1 MKILIDLTSLAD
13 NFSGIERYAACLALG
28 LTQNKTHNYI
38 LIFKESVH
46 EMFKE
51 ISKESNVE
59 SIILQRCNKLMF
71 NQIKLPFEIYKHK
84 ADCYLFLAFP
94 VPIFLFKKNMVS
106 TIHDIC
112 CWDCPETMNG
122 MSKWY
127 FRISHRIALKKCKA
141 IITISEFSKH
151 RIMDKLKFDEKKIWL
166 IYCGVDEKFLN
177 YKGSNDENKRIKEKY
192 KLPDKYLLSLSTLE
206 PRKNLGILIEAYT
219 HLVLNDNFDIPL
231 VLAGRKGWK
240 MDEVLSSID
249 SKARETILFTGFI
262 DDEDL
267 PAVYANAYLFIFP
280 SLYEGFG
287 MPPLEALAC
296 GTKILSSDSSSLP
309 EVLGNDVTYFKNNNI
324 EDLYKAMKNIYQY
337 NVEISSNKQ
346 VAKYSWDMEVK
357 KLINYL
363 GGLYENCDIT
373 FR

>member
-240 MDEVLSSID
+240 MDE
-249 SKARETILFTGFI
+249 
-262 DDEDL
+262 
-267 PAVYANAYLFIFP
+267 
-280 SLYEGFG
+280 
-287 MPPLEALAC
+287 
-296 GTKILSSDSSSLP
+296 
-309 EVLGNDVTYFKNNNI
+309 
-324 EDLYKAMKNIYQY
+324 Y
-337 NVEISSNKQ
+337 NCKE
-346 VAKYSWDMEVK
+346 
-357 KLINYL
+357 
-363 GGLYENCDIT
+363 
-373 FR
+373 